1 MKNIITLIT
10 ILVIASSAFAQ
21 DAGPRKQAQRKDPP
35 AQGERGQ
42 RRNPL
47 DMDAK
52 ILDDLKLN
60 EDQRKKIGDLK
71 KATADKL
78 KDLREKEDREK
89 MREAMKGLIE
99 KYQADLKKIL
109 TKEQAEK
116 IMKLGHDYY
125 LTAEQAV
132 EFGIVDKII
141 G

>member
-1 MKNIITLIT
+1 MKNLITLISIFT
-10 ILVIASSAFAQ
+10 IASCAFAQ
-21 DAGPRKQAQRKDPP
+21 GAGPRKQGERKEPP
-35 AQGERGQ
+35 AQGQ
-42 RRNPL
+42 RRNLL

-52 ILDDLKLN
+52 ILNDLKLN

-99 KYQADLKKIL
+99 QYQADLKKIL

-116 IMKLGHDYY
+116 Y
-125 LTAEQAV
+125 
-132 EFGIVDKII
+132 DKAIKQLRKKK
-141 G
+141 

>member
-1 MKNIITLIT
+1 MKNLIT
-10 ILVIASSAFAQ
+10 IISIFAIASCAFAQ
-21 DAGPRKQAQRKDPP
+21 GAGPRKQGERKEPP
-35 AQGERGQ
+35 AQGQRGQ

-116 IMKLGHDYY
+116 Y
-125 LTAEQAV
+125 
-132 EFGIVDKII
+132 DKAIKELRKKK
-141 G
+141 

>member
-1 MKNIITLIT
+1 MKNLITLIS
-10 ILVIASSAFAQ
+10 IFAIASCAFAQ
-21 DAGPRKQAQRKDPP
+21 GAGPRKQGERKEPP
-35 AQGERGQ
+35 AQGQ
-42 RRNPL
+42 RRNLL

-52 ILDDLKLN
+52 ILNDLKLN

-116 IMKLGHDYY
+116 Y
-125 LTAEQAV
+125 
-132 EFGIVDKII
+132 DKAIKQLRKKK
-141 G
+141 

>member
-1 MKNIITLIT
+1 MKNLITLIS
-10 ILVIASSAFAQ
+10 IFAIASCAFAQ
-21 DAGPRKQAQRKDPP
+21 DAGPRKQGERKEPP
-35 AQGERGQ
+35 AQGQ

-52 ILDDLKLN
+52 IINDLKLN

-116 IMKLGHDYY
+116 Y
-125 LTAEQAV
+125 
-132 EFGIVDKII
+132 DKAIKQLRKKK
-141 G
+141 

>member
-1 MKNIITLIT
+1 MLRSKKMKNLITLIS
-10 ILVIASSAFAQ
+10 IFAIAGSLMAQ
-21 DAGPRKQAQRKDPP
+21 DAGPRGQRGKRQEPP

-52 ILDDLKLN
+52 ILEDLKLN

-78 KDLREKEDREK
+78 KDSREKEDREK
-89 MREAMKGLIE
+89 MREAMKVLIE
-99 KYQADLKKIL
+99 KYQTDLKKIL

-116 IMKLGHDYY
+116 Y
-125 LTAEQAV
+125 
-132 EFGIVDKII
+132 DKAIKELRKKK
-141 G
+141 

>member
-1 MKNIITLIT
+1 MKNLITLIS
-10 ILVIASSAFAQ
+10 IFAIASCAFAQ
-21 DAGPRKQAQRKDPP
+21 DAGPRKQGERKEPP
-35 AQGERGQ
+35 AQEQ

-52 ILDDLKLN
+52 ILNDLKLN

-116 IMKLGHDYY
+116 Y
-125 LTAEQAV
+125 
-132 EFGIVDKII
+132 DKAIKQLRKKK
-141 G
+141 

>member
-1 MKNIITLIT
+1 MKNLITLIS
-10 ILVIASSAFAQ
+10 IFAIASCAFAQ
-21 DAGPRKQAQRKDPP
+21 DAGPRKQGERKEPP
-35 AQGERGQ
+35 AQGQ

-52 ILDDLKLN
+52 ILNDLKLN

-116 IMKLGHDYY
+116 Y
-125 LTAEQAV
+125 
-132 EFGIVDKII
+132 DKAIKQLRKKK
-141 G
+141 

>member
-1 MKNIITLIT
+1 MKNLITLIS
-10 ILVIASSAFAQ
+10 IFAIASCAFAQ
-21 DAGPRKQAQRKDPP
+21 DAGPRKQGERKEPP
-35 AQGERGQ
+35 AQGQRG
-42 RRNPL
+42 NLL

-52 ILDDLKLN
+52 ILNDLKLN

-99 KYQADLKKIL
+99 QYQADLKKIL

-116 IMKLGHDYY
+116 Y
-125 LTAEQAV
+125 
-132 EFGIVDKII
+132 DKAIKQLRKKK
-141 G
+141 

>member
-21 DAGPRKQAQRKDPP
+21 DAGPRKQGQRKDPP

-60 EDQRKKIGDLK
+60 EDQRKKIGNLK

-78 KDLREKEDREK
+78 RDLRDKEDREK
-89 MREAMKGLIE
+89 MREAVKGLIE

-116 IMKLGHDYY
+116 Y
-125 LTAEQAV
+125 
-132 EFGIVDKII
+132 DKAIKELRKKK
-141 G
+141 

>member
-21 DAGPRKQAQRKDPP
+21 DAGPRKQGQRKDPP

-71 KATADKL
+71 KATADKMR
-78 KDLREKEDREK
+78 DLRDKEDRDK
-89 MREAMKGLIE
+89 MREAVKSLIE
-99 KYQADLKKIL
+99 KYQSDLKKIL

-116 IMKLGHDYY
+116 Y
-125 LTAEQAV
+125 
-132 EFGIVDKII
+132 DKAIKELRKKK
-141 G
+141 

>member
-10 ILVIASSAFAQ
+10 ILVIASSTFAQ
-21 DAGPRKQAQRKDPP
+21 DAGPRKQGQRKDPP

-78 KDLREKEDREK
+78 RDLRDKEDREK
-89 MREAMKGLIE
+89 MREAVKGLIE

-116 IMKLGHDYY
+116 Y
-125 LTAEQAV
+125 
-132 EFGIVDKII
+132 DKAIKELRKKK
-141 G
+141 

>member
-1 MKNIITLIT
+1 MKNLITLIS
-10 ILVIASSAFAQ
+10 IFAIASCAFAQ
-21 DAGPRKQAQRKDPP
+21 GAGPRKQGERKEPP
-35 AQGERGQ
+35 AQGQ

-52 ILDDLKLN
+52 ILNDLKLN

-116 IMKLGHDYY
+116 Y
-125 LTAEQAV
+125 
-132 EFGIVDKII
+132 DKAIKELRKKK
-141 G
+141 

>member
-1 MKNIITLIT
+1 MKNLITLIS
-10 ILVIASSAFAQ
+10 IFAIASCAFAQ
-21 DAGPRKQAQRKDPP
+21 GAGPRKQGERKEPP
-35 AQGERGQ
+35 AQGQ
-42 RRNPL
+42 RRNLL

-52 ILDDLKLN
+52 ILNDLKLN

-99 KYQADLKKIL
+99 QYQADLKKIL

-116 IMKLGHDYY
+116 Y
-125 LTAEQAV
+125 
-132 EFGIVDKII
+132 DKAIKQLRKKK
-141 G
+141 

>member
-21 DAGPRKQAQRKDPP
+21 DAGPRKQGQRKDPP

-78 KDLREKEDREK
+78 KDLRDKEDREK

-116 IMKLGHDYY
+116 Y
-125 LTAEQAV
+125 
-132 EFGIVDKII
+132 DKAIKELRKKK
-141 G
+141 

>member
-10 ILVIASSAFAQ
+10 ILVIASSTFAQ
-21 DAGPRKQAQRKDPP
+21 DAGPRKQGQRKDPP

-60 EDQRKKIGDLK
+60 EDQRKKIGNLK

-78 KDLREKEDREK
+78 RDLRDKEDREK
-89 MREAMKGLIE
+89 MREAVKGLIE

-116 IMKLGHDYY
+116 Y
-125 LTAEQAV
+125 
-132 EFGIVDKII
+132 DKAIKELRKKK
-141 G
+141 

>member
-21 DAGPRKQAQRKDPP
+21 DAGPRKQGQRKDPP
-35 AQGERGQ
+35 AHGERGQ

-78 KDLREKEDREK
+78 RDLRDKEDREK
-89 MREAMKGLIE
+89 MREAVKGLIE

-116 IMKLGHDYY
+116 Y
-125 LTAEQAV
+125 
-132 EFGIVDKII
+132 DKAIKELRKKK
-141 G
+141 

>member
-1 MKNIITLIT
+1 MKNLITLIS
-10 ILVIASSAFAQ
+10 IFAIASCAFAQ
-21 DAGPRKQAQRKDPP
+21 DAGPRKQGERKEPP
-35 AQGERGQ
+35 AQGQ

-52 ILDDLKLN
+52 ILNDLKLN

-116 IMKLGHDYY
+116 Y
-125 LTAEQAV
+125 
-132 EFGIVDKII
+132 DKAIKQLRK
-141 G
+141 

>member
-21 DAGPRKQAQRKDPP
+21 DAGPRKQGQRKDPP

-78 KDLREKEDREK
+78 RDLRDKEDREK
-89 MREAMKGLIE
+89 MREAVKGLIE

-116 IMKLGHDYY
+116 Y
-125 LTAEQAV
+125 
-132 EFGIVDKII
+132 DKAIKELRKKK
-141 G
+141 

>member
-1 MKNIITLIT
+1 MKNLITLIS
-10 ILVIASSAFAQ
+10 IFAIASCAFAQ
-21 DAGPRKQAQRKDPP
+21 DAGPRKQGERKEPP
-35 AQGERGQ
+35 AQGQ

-52 ILDDLKLN
+52 ILNDLKLN

-116 IMKLGHDYY
+116 
-125 LTAEQAV
+125 
-132 EFGIVDKII
+132 
-141 G
+141 